1 MSFQARSWV
10 WKEMKKPL
18 AAPSM
23 VFMLEM
29 LPTGRDLKSLSGK
42 QVDRERMPQ
51 PLDLNR
57 PSRASERPPR
67 LQPLTQLSAVPFGM
81 PARPPRTGSTSPPEF
96 TSVASACSLVL
107 PVMPASPSR
116 KRSQPEALSMM
127 GWAVPVICTGMFPV
141 RLWISPD
148 STPLASPKPMRT
160 PTTLLPE

>member
-1 MSFQARSWV
+1 
-10 WKEMKKPL
+10 MKKPL

-23 VFMLEM
+23 VFMLLM

-57 PSRASERPPR
+57 LSRASDRPPR
-67 LQPLTQLSAVPFGM
+67 LQPLTQLSAVPLVR
-81 PARPPRTGSTSPPEF
+81 PAISPRTGSALPPEF
-96 TSVASACSLVL
+96 TSVASACSLVESL
-107 PVMPASPSR
+107 MPASASR
-116 KRSQPEALSMM
+116 NWSNPEALSMM
-127 GWAVPVICTGMFPV
+127 GLAVPVICTGMFPV